1 MKRVRLTMSQA
12 LVQFLDNQY
21 IECDGV
27 ESKFVSG
34 IFGIFGHGCVV
45 GVGQALEQGGH
56 NLKFYQGKNEQNMA
70 LAAVAYAKQMDR
82 KAIIP
87 CVSSIGPGA
96 TNMVTSCGC
105 ATEANELLEFDNG
118 IKAIVMNLEEDNAG
132 ADRPG
137 GYRCRLFGHATGCG
151 GRGL

>member
-12 LVQFLDNQY
+12 LVKFLDNQY

-27 ESKFVSG
+27 ETKFVSG
-34 IFGIFGHGCVV
+34 MFGIFGHGCVV

-96 TNMVTSCGC
+96 TNMEQMLYFTWRHFCMPS
-105 ATEANELLEFDNG
+105 
-118 IKAIVMNLEEDNAG
+118 AG
-132 ADRPG
+132 PCFA
-137 GYRCRLFGHATGCG
+137 A
-151 GRGL
+151 GRIF

>member
-1 MKRVRLTMSQA
+1 MKRIRLTMSQA
-12 LVQFLDNQY
+12 LVKFLDNQY

-27 ESKFVSG
+27 ETKFVSG
-34 IFGIFGHGCVV
+34 MFGIFGHGCVV

-87 CVSSIGPGA
+87 CVSSIGPGQQ
-96 TNMVTSCGC
+96 
-105 ATEANELLEFDNG
+105 LQ
-118 IKAIVMNLEEDNAG
+118 
-132 ADRPG
+132 R
-137 GYRCRLFGHATGCG
+137 H
-151 GRGL
+151 

>member
-1 MKRVRLTMSQA
+1 MKRIRLTMSQA
-12 LVQFLDNQY
+12 LVKFLDNQY

-27 ESKFVSG
+27 ETKFVSG
-34 IFGIFGHGCVV
+34 MFGIFGHGCVV

-96 TNMVTSCGC
+96 TNMVTACGC
-105 ATEANELLEFDNG
+105 ELLTE
-118 IKAIVMNLEEDNAG
+118 
-132 ADRPG
+132 
-137 GYRCRLFGHATGCG
+137 YRFSFYRATLLHAVSRTLFCSRQNFLITTAE
-151 GRGL
+151 R